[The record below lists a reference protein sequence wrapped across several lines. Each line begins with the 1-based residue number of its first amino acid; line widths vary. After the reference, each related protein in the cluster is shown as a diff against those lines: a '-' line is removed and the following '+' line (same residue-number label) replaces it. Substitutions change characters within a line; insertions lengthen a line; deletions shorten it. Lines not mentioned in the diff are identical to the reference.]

1 MFFCNK
7 ITSII
12 FLLLLFVVKVCAFE
26 QTVSPQDNITVG
38 DTVVLNI
45 KADGLTIDSLDKT
58 KLQDFNFGDFELLDI
73 QPAQDNSI
81 NFILSV
87 YKSGKVELLSVELQ
101 YEYENQQKFIKTKAL
116 PIEIKSVLNPQQP
129 SQDILDIKGIAK
141 FNHGFLWYLFFVMA
155 IILLVVIIY
164 LICKYIKEKN
174 RKPTQEEIIQS
185 IPPKE
190 YALKQLDELLSL
202 GLIQKGHIKEYYDK
216 LSDIVRFYVSRIYSV
231 DGMEKTTTELYLMLK
246 NKITPEYNRELK
258 NYLLNCDF
266 VKFAKLI
273 PTEEETKKD
282 FDTAKKFVEE
292 L

>member
-1 MFFCNK
+1 MFLYRK
-7 ITSII
+7 IVSII
-12 FLLLLFVVKVCAFE
+12 FLLFLVVNLYAFD
-26 QTVSPQDNITVG
+26 QTLSSQDNITVG
-38 DTVVLNI
+38 DKVVLNI
-45 KADGLTIDSLDKT
+45 KAEGLTTDSLDKT
-58 KLQDFNFGDFELLDI
+58 KLQELNFGDFELLDI

-141 FNHGFLWYLFFVMA
+141 FNHSFLWYLYFVLV
-155 IILLVVIIY
+155 IILLAVIIY
-164 LICKYIKEKN
+164 FVYKYIKKKN
-174 RKPTQEEIIQS
+174 RKPTQEEIIQA

-190 YALKQLDELLSL
+190 YALKQLDELIALD
-202 GLIQKGHIKEYYDK
+202 LINKGNIKEYYDK
-216 LSDIVRFYVSRIYSV
+216 LSDIIRFYISRTYSI
-231 DGMEKTTTELYLMLK
+231 DGMEKTTTELYSMLK
-246 NKITPEYNRELK
+246 NKIVPEDNRELK

-273 PTEEETKKD
+273 PTEEEIRKD
-282 FDTAKKFVEE
+282 FDIAKGFIEK